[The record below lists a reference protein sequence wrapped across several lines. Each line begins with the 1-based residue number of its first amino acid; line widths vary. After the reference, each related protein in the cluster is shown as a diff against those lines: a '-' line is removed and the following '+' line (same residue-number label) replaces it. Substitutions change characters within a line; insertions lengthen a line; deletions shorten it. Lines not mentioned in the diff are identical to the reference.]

1 MSSTRKKDIQFG
13 TKNLLVNDEFD
24 SENGEQRISLMLDIQ
39 VIEAFKNL
47 AKKEGKKYQVLI
59 RDTLRET
66 VFNKK
71 NNIENRL
78 KELEKAVFKKRA

>member
-1 MSSTRKKDIQFG
+1 MSSTRKKDVQFG
-13 TKNLLVNDEFD
+13 SKNLLENDEFD
-24 SENGEQRISLMLDIQ
+24 SEHGKQRISLMLDIQ

-59 RDTLRET
+59 RDTLRKT

-71 NNIENRL
+71 NDIENRL